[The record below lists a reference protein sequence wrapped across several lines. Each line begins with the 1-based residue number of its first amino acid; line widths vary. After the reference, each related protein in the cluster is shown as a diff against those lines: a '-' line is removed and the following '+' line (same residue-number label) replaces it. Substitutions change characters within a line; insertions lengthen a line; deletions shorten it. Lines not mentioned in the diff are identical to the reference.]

1 MNTLS
6 KGSVTWR
13 EIDESAHDQRIDN
26 FLHKILKGVP
36 KSHIYRIVR
45 GGEVRVNG
53 RRVEVAYRLQSGDKV
68 RLPPVRTS
76 RLASGPGTRTVKAVF
91 AGQVLLEDEDLL
103 SWTSRAG
110 WRSMAAAEYPAE

>member
-53 RRVEVAYRLQSGDKV
+53 RRVEVTYRAETRVPLVGALMGDRTIRATATMRV
-68 RLPPVRTS
+68 ESPP
-76 RLASGPGTRTVKAVF
+76 
-91 AGQVLLEDEDLL
+91 
-103 SWTSRAG
+103 
-110 WRSMAAAEYPAE
+110 